1 MGIVIKQSIQNTIS
15 TYIGFAIGAVNTLFL
30 YTNFLTDEY
39 YGLVGFLLSAATI
52 MTPLM
57 AFGVHNTLIK
67 FYSSYKHIP
76 DRNNFL
82 TFMLY
87 LPLLIVIPVGIVGYF
102 GYESIVY
109 FLSKENEIIEEYVWS
124 IFLIAIAMAYFEIYY
139 AWVKV
144 HMQSVLGNFMK
155 EVFHRVFI
163 MLLLFG
169 VYFKWLT
176 VEQFI
181 WSLVLVYFSRLLF
194 MKLYAVRLKFPSF
207 IFTFPK
213 NTVSIL
219 KYSLMIII
227 AGSVS
232 LILLD
237 IDKVMIGKYIP
248 IENVAYYNVA
258 IFIAMVIVVPARAMH
273 QITYPLTAQLI
284 NSKKW
289 TELKI
294 LYQRSSLT
302 LFIISGL
309 IFLLIVLNINQLYLI
324 LPEDYRN
331 GLFVV
336 FLISL
341 SKLLDNLLGINNAI
355 LYNSDYYRWTIV
367 LGVFLAILTI
377 VLNLVFIPLYGI
389 DGAAIA
395 TVISLLLYS
404 LSKIIVVNWKF
415 KMHPFTQKTGIV
427 FIGIVC
433 LSLSFYFWDFSFHP
447 FINIVLKSL
456 MVSLVY
462 FLFVYKGNLSE
473 DISGLIKV
481 IFEKLGL

>member
-1 MGIVIKQSIQNTIS
+1 
-15 TYIGFAIGAVNTLFL
+15 
-30 YTNFLTDEY
+30 
-39 YGLVGFLLSAATI
+39 

-207 IFTFPK
+207 IFSFPK